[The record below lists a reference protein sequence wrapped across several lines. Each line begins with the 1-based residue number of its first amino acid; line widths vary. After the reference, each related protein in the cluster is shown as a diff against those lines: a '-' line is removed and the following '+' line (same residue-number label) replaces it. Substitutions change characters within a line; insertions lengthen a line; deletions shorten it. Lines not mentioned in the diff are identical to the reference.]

1 MSAVTVRLPDS
12 LHRHLREA
20 AEVDGISVNHFI
32 SLAVAEKLAA
42 LQTYDLIARRGG
54 KGSREAFLEALAAIP
69 DAPPAPDD
77 EIPAGYRRKS

>member
-1 MSAVTVRLPDS
+1 MSAITVRLPDS

-42 LQTYDLIARRGG
+42 LQAYDLIARRAG

-69 DAPPAPDD
+69 DATPAPED
-77 EIPAGYRRKS
+77 EIPARYRRKT